1 MSTKFLQ
8 INNFSAL
15 LDISLRLRYI
25 ILHDSLSFF
34 LKLLFDQNDQK
45 IVIFKL
51 IYICLKV
58 KYFLI
63 ISCDNRLLEMT

>member
-51 IYICLKV
+51 ISICLKV